1 MRFKYSSVR
10 ASIAGSFV
18 FPIHATLI
26 FTGLPPLRL
35 CPTPEPRRHRS
46 GSHPPRDIAP
56 SPPSPRLGSPATLPP
71 GPVPASAGRSSRVL
85 LRRGSSLPADAGTG
99 PGGRVAGRELPRRR
113 STRELLPRLPAK
125 SRANCESTPRPREI
139 PRRRAPLRESPPPRI
154 ETDRILPVQAWL
166 RPHAG
171 AQSSWWFA
179 NRVARW
185 APTRQSWHELW
196 ASTHGAVRPRL
207 VRHR

>member
-10 ASIAGSFV
+10 ACIAVSFV

-26 FTGLPPLRL
+26 FTGLPPFRL
-35 CPTPEPRRHRS
+35 FPTPEQRRRRI
-46 GSHPPRDIAP
+46 GPHPPRDIAP

-71 GPVPASAGRSSRVL
+71 GPVPASAGR
-85 LRRGSSLPADAGTG
+85 
-99 PGGRVAGRELPRRR
+99 ELPRRR
-113 STRELLPRLPAK
+113 SIRKLLPSLPAK

-154 ETDRILPVQAWL
+154 ETDRILPVQEWL

-171 AQSSWWFA
+171 AQSSGWFA
-179 NRVARW
+179 NRVAR
-185 APTRQSWHELW
+185 
-196 ASTHGAVRPRL
+196 
-207 VRHR
+207 